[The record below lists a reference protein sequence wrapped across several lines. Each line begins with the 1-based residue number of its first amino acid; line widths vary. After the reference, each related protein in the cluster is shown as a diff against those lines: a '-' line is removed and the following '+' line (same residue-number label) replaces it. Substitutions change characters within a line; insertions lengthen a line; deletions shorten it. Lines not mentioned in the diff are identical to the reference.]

1 MYSRPCALSSIGFL
15 RGLGVFLVLFLLYCT
30 AYTFCF
36 AYYLFVVM
44 NYTSRC
50 FPYFLV
56 VCTWAARGAIDAGR
70 ICRQPV

>member
-1 MYSRPCALSSIGFL
+1 MYSRLCALSSIGFL
-15 RGLGVFLVLFLLYCT
+15 RGLGVFSVLLLLLCT
-30 AYTFCF
+30 AFTLCF

-56 VCTWAARGAIDAGR
+56 VCTWVARRTIDTGR